1 MPVEVVVQED
11 KLGSVSSVSP
21 HVPRIACFFH
31 SRRCFLGQS
40 RALEIRRFVGHLG
53 LVGGPSHL
61 LGANVLVPSQL
72 ALVLALLPG
81 VDLEEPVQF
90 VLFYDVDLTS
100 GLPVDHPP
108 ARQVRWDGSLEREL
122 GKRPLVAEGVSL
134 VGPGPVEG
142 RQSDARAVLVV
153 GGWENLHGEDLASI
167 ALAGRRLRS
176 RPVRARS
183 WAVGRGFREFVL
195 QGTVLDQVDR
205 GGARRGNGDERRIVL
220 ELVSG
225 TGFLSLSRDLGST
238 NMLLLENL
246 DVSVPLQSTEDR
258 VALRQ
263 ADWRGLDPDVD

>member
-1 MPVEVVVQED
+1 MA
-11 KLGSVSSVSP
+11 
-21 HVPRIACFFH
+21 RFFH
-31 SRRCFLGQS
+31 SSHGCFLGKS
-40 RALEIRRFVGHLG
+40 RTFEIRRFVRYLG

-61 LGANVLVPSQL
+61 FGASVQVPSQL

-81 VDLEEPVQF
+81 VYLEEPVQF
-90 VLFYDVDLTS
+90 VLLYDLDLAS

-108 ARQVRWDGSLEREL
+108 ARQVRRDGSLEREL
-122 GKRPLVAEGVSL
+122 SKRPLVAERVSL

-142 RQSDARAVLVV
+142 RQPDARAVLVV
-153 GGWENLHGEDLASI
+153 GGWEYLHGEDLASI

-176 RPVRARS
+176 RPVRGRS
-183 WAVGRGFREFVL
+183 WAVGGGLREFVL

-205 GGARRGNGDERRIVL
+205 GSARRGDGDERCIVL
-220 ELVSG
+220 EMVSG
-225 TGFLSLSRDLGST
+225 TGFLFLRPDSGRA

-246 DVSVPLQSTEDR
+246 DISVSLQSAEDR